1 MPAHGHDHAGIALA
15 MRCYNC
21 GQDHSDPPQK
31 CPLIKS
37 YSYYSTG
44 ELMRVEFVTIA
55 DMHGGFELVSADD
68 MIPPGTTVQ

>member
-1 MPAHGHDHAGIALA
+1 

-21 GQDHSDPPQK
+21 GQQHDGQK

-44 ELMRVEFVTIA
+44 ELMRVEFVTFA
-55 DMHGGFELVSADD
+55 DVGSGFQLVNLDEEL
-68 MIPPGTTVQ
+68 PPGTTVQ